1 MRSVITCR
9 LVIGQVQ
16 AVHASISNCQQWEQ
30 HRELITDLV
39 KMIFY
44 IVITLQNK
52 YTRHLD

>member
-1 MRSVITCR
+1 MRSAITCR
-9 LVIGQVQ
+9 PVIGQVQ